1 MATGPAAPPAI
12 SVRPVGPDDRV
23 RILDA
28 LAYTSANTYYR
39 RFHAPKH
46 RFTERELAYLTQVD
60 GHDHVALIAT
70 ERDRPDRLVAI
81 ARFVRDAQ
89 SPTEAELAITVHDPY
104 QRRGIGRHMLTLLVG
119 AAREHGIKRLH
130 ANIQFDNEAMIR
142 LLNNVLPQAVLV
154 GHDGSIGEYV
164 ADIA

>member
-1 MATGPAAPPAI
+1 MASATAPSSAI
-12 SVRPVGPDDRV
+12 EVRPVRPDDRV
-23 RILDA
+23 RILNA
-28 LAYTSANTYYR
+28 LAYTSASTYYR

-70 ERDRPDRLVAI
+70 ERDHPDRLVAV
-81 ARFVRDAQ
+81 ARFVRDSH

-104 QRRGIGRHMLTLLVG
+104 QRRGIGRQMLTLLVDS
-119 AAREHGIKRLH
+119 AREQGIRRLH
-130 ANIQFDNEAMIR
+130 ANIQLDNGAMLR
-142 LLNNVLPQAVLV
+142 LLDNVLPQAVLV
-154 GHDGSIGEYV
+154 DRDGAVGEYV